1 VADFIEVT
9 LVNVEQGGNV
19 GPRALRLI
27 GIDQIAVV
35 SSGVLGT
42 GHIALTTGEKLNVQ
56 ESYDELKKV
65 LGSRLAP
72 PEKKP

>member
-19 GPRALRLI
+19 GPRASRVI
-27 GIDQIAVV
+27 GIEHIAVV

-42 GHIALTTGEKLNVQ
+42 GYIAMTTGEKLSVQ
-56 ESYDELKKV
+56 ESYDEIKKL
-65 LGSRLAP
+65 LGSRFIRS
-72 PEKKP
+72 

>member
-1 VADFIEVT
+1 MADFIEVT

-27 GIDQIAVV
+27 GIDHIAVV

-42 GHIALTTGEKLNVQ
+42 GHIALATGEKLNVQ
-56 ESYDELKKV
+56 ESYDELKKW
-65 LGSRLAP
+65 LGSRLAA
-72 PEKKP
+72 PEKKS

>member
-19 GPRALRLI
+19 GPRASRII
-27 GIDQIAVV
+27 GIEHVAAV

-56 ESYDELKKV
+56 ESYDELKKL
-65 LGSRLAP
+65 LGSRIIRA
-72 PEKKP
+72 

>member
-19 GPRALRLI
+19 GPRASRVI
-27 GIDQIAVV
+27 GIEHIAVV

-42 GHIALTTGEKLNVQ
+42 GHIALATGEKFNVQ
-56 ESYDELKKV
+56 ESYDELKKL
-65 LGSRLAP
+65 LGNRMIGA
-72 PEKKP
+72 